1 MLDTLGWGEHILG
14 QREHAVTDQAGWRQV
29 GSPAGG
35 AGFVV
40 GPGLRLLAAA
50 LLLVLATARPGPA
63 LAWQIQVKEWGGG
76 AHYSTDFSLR
86 HQNLQSTGA
95 LAYLATP
102 LWEGSGLRLEGRLEG
117 QVAKFWNYSSG
128 LELALVPTLRLYL
141 LSGHACNLSLYGEA
155 GVGPSYNTLHV
166 KELGLGFNFLSF
178 AGLGLRLPLAK
189 AMALDLGYRL
199 RHISNAGLDDANGG
213 VSSHQFL
220 VELGYEY

>member
-1 MLDTLGWGEHILG
+1 MTRILARMLL
-14 QREHAVTDQAGWRQV
+14 
-29 GSPAGG
+29 
-35 AGFVV
+35 
-40 GPGLRLLAAA
+40 AA
-50 LLLVLATARPGPA
+50 LLLALAAARPGPA
-63 LAWQIQVKEWGGG
+63 QAWRIEVREVGGG
-76 AHYSTDFSLR
+76 PHYSTDFSLR

-102 LWEGSGLRLEGRLEG
+102 LWEGSSLRLEGRLEG

-128 LELALVPTLRLYL
+128 LEVALVPVLRLYL
-141 LSGHACNLSLYGEA
+141 LSGQAGGPSLYGEA
-155 GVGPSYNTLHV
+155 GAGPSYNSLSI

-189 AMALDLGYRL
+189 ALALDLGYRL

-220 VELGYEY
+220 VEVGFQY